1 MQEARWKPRKPCR
14 GAYSLTYRGGDGKSY
29 STEASGLDISSSG
42 VGIECGCELKA
53 GSIVYVQA
61 LDGSV
66 KGDCEVVHCT
76 RRGVKFHIGFELREE
91 QKPKTEA
98 PRLRRANRSDREP
111 DHYES
116 LQISCKADAQT
127 IHRVYH
133 MMASRF
139 HPDNPETGDVEQFL
153 RMKAAYAVLSDPT
166 RRMEYDAM
174 LDKSR
179 SAGPRPI
186 FALKDF
192 VTGVKAEANRRLGV
206 LSLLYNYRQ
215 ANPDH
220 PGLSL
225 LDLEREMGFPREYL
239 NFTIWYLLAKD
250 FVALADNSDYAITAA
265 GADYLERKAGRNT
278 IAGRLLNPGASRV
291 QPVSPVA
298 KSQQRSAGQA
308 PRRFL
313 LSGSSPTPNVD

>member
-1 MQEARWKPRKPCR
+1 MHEARWEPREPYR
-14 GAYSLTYRGGDGKSY
+14 GQYSLTWRGRDGKSY
-29 STEASGLDISSSG
+29 STEASGLDSSSSG
-42 VGIECGCELKA
+42 VGIECTCELKA

-61 LDGSV
+61 RDGSL

-76 RRGVKFHIGFELREE
+76 RRGPKFHIGFELREE
-91 QKPKTEA
+91 PKQKTETSRE
-98 PRLRRANRSDREP
+98 PNRSERES
-111 DHYES
+111 DHYET

-127 IHRVYH
+127 IHRVYR

-153 RMKAAYAVLSDPT
+153 RMKRAYAVLSDAT

-174 LDKSR
+174 LENDR
-179 SAGPRPI
+179 YAGPRQI

-206 LSLLYNYRQ
+206 LSLLYNHRQ
-215 ANPDH
+215 TNPDH

-239 NFTIWYLLAKD
+239 TFTMWYLLAKD
-250 FVALADNSDYAITAA
+250 FVGLADNSDYALTAA
-265 GADYLERKAGRNT
+265 GVDYVERKAGRNA
-278 IAGRLLNPGASRV
+278 IVAKLLNPGASRA
-291 QPVSPVA
+291 QPSAAAANSHSKSASRPNQQFLLPASPV
-298 KSQQRSAGQA
+298 
-308 PRRFL
+308 L
-313 LSGSSPTPNVD
+313 PNVD